1 MLKILLNKNFEH
13 IKILIFALIF
23 VVLKSDFAFTQWV
36 NDPTSNT
43 KLVIDPVDP
52 VNITAFSDLSGGAYV
67 FWEDKKG
74 TQNKDIYFIRF
85 DKHGEVSF
93 RGDGKAIST
102 RSGIK
107 ENPIAVV
114 GPFGN
119 AYVLWRGKE
128 KNISELYIQK
138 LSKAGLRLW
147 RNEGIQLT
155 DSRSEKTDYSF
166 RIDKRGI
173 IHISYIIKSNTS
185 PAKYYVKY
193 QSLDA
198 NGKFL
203 SDSLKGNLYSSVST
217 ITETEIVPDNK
228 GGKYIFWLETQKN
241 KTLLRTQ
248 YIDSTGS
255 RKWGPKPLTISKET
269 NSVIS
274 YTVGK
279 LGNSVYTAYTYQ
291 GQNKVIYQNLISVS
305 GNLLWGDDGILLT
318 YQKGSQTNPQFAF
331 IDSTVVVSWTNE
343 FDKTKDVF
351 IQRFDLSGKRLWGN
365 NGKRIINIKGNQFGQ
380 RIVHNQ
386 KGSIILAWIDKK
398 PNSSAGNLYIQKV
411 DSKGKL
417 LWDSLGVTIS
427 SSKEIEKSYL
437 NLIADG
443 EGGAITV
450 FKGTANKK
458 NEIYGQKIFSTGTY
472 ASQMLGF
479 NADVINDSVKIYWYA
494 ANESNGTTYEIY
506 RSASEEATEDQWKLI
521 ASLKKDNKSAN
532 NYYEFYDW
540 PEVNGTLYYRIVQ
553 KIVNTQTQY
562 SDIEKVDYFRDAETI
577 ILGQNS
583 PNPFSGSTT
592 ISFYL
597 PESEEITFEV
607 FNSNI
612 ETIKKIEEIE
622 YPAGKNE
629 IVFNAESLPAG
640 IYFYRIKVGKF
651 VDVKKMI
658 ITD

>member
-1 MLKILLNKNFEH
+1 MKKDYLNIIKLL
-13 IKILIFALIF
+13 F
-23 VVLKSDFAFTQWV
+23 VVVSVFFLFRNTSAQWV

-52 VNITAFSDLSGGAYV
+52 VNISALSDFDGGAYV

-74 TQNKDIYFIRF
+74 SLKKDIYFIRF
-85 DKHGEVSF
+85 DKHGDVSF

-102 RSGIK
+102 RMGLK

-119 AYVLWRGKE
+119 AYVLWKGKE

-147 RNEGIQLT
+147 KNEGVQLT
-155 DSRSEKTDYSF
+155 DTRLEKTDYSIH
-166 RIDKRGI
+166 IDRRSI
-173 IHISYIIKSNTS
+173 IHVSYILKSNTS
-185 PAKYYVKY
+185 PAKYSVKY
-193 QSLDA
+193 QSLDPNA
-198 NGKFL
+198 KFL
-203 SDSLKGNLYSSVST
+203 SDSLKGNLYNSGNT
-217 ITETEIVPDNK
+217 ITETEIIPDNK
-228 GGKYIFWLETQKN
+228 GGKYIFWLETQKS
-241 KTLLRTQ
+241 KTLLRAQ
-248 YIDSTGS
+248 YVDSTGS
-255 RKWGPKPLTISKET
+255 KRWGSKPLTISKEN

-274 YTVGK
+274 YTVGI

-291 GQNKVIYQNLISVS
+291 GSNKIIYQNLISPK
-305 GNLLWGDDGILLT
+305 GKLLWGNDGKLLT

-343 FDKTKDVF
+343 FEKIKDVF
-351 IQRFDLSGKRLWGN
+351 IQRFDLNGKRLWGN

-380 RIVHNQ
+380 RIVHNK
-386 KGSIILAWIDKK
+386 KGNIILAWIDKK
-398 PNSSAGNLYIQKV
+398 PNSSANNLFIQKL
-411 DSKGKL
+411 DAKGNL
-417 LWDSLGVTIS
+417 LWDSLGVIIS
-427 SSKEIEKSYL
+427 SSKEAEKSYL

-443 EGGAITV
+443 EGGAIAV
-450 FKGTANKK
+450 FKGTANRK

-472 ASQMLGF
+472 ASQVLGF
-479 NADVINDSVKIYWYA
+479 NAELINDSVKVYWYA
-494 ANESNGTTYEIY
+494 ANESDGTRYDIY
-506 RSASEEATEDQWKLI
+506 RSTSEEADKDNWKLI
-521 ASLKKDNKSAN
+521 ASLMKENKSSD

-540 PEVNGTLYYRIVQ
+540 PDLSGTLYYRIAQIINNVEPH
-553 KIVNTQTQY
+553 Y
-562 SDIEKVDYFRDAETI
+562 SSIEKIDYFRDSETI

-597 PESEEITFEV
+597 PESEEVSFEV

-612 ETIKKIEEIE
+612 ETVKKIEETE
-622 YPAGKNE
+622 YKAGKNE
-629 IVFNAESLPAG
+629 IVFNANGLTAG
-640 IYFYRIKVGKF
+640 VYFYRIKVGKF

-658 ITD
+658 ITN

>member
-1 MLKILLNKNFEH
+1 MLKILLNKSFEH
-13 IKILIFALIF
+13 IKILIFALMF
-23 VVLKSDFAFTQWV
+23 VALKSDFAFTQWV
-36 NDPTSNT
+36 NDPASNT
-43 KLVIDPVDP
+43 KLVIDPIDP

-119 AYVLWRGKE
+119 AYVLWKGKE

-185 PAKYYVKY
+185 PSKYYVKN

-203 SDSLKGNLYSSVST
+203 SDSLKGNLYVSGST
-217 ITETEIVPDNK
+217 ITETEIVPDNR

-248 YIDSTGS
+248 YVDSTGS
-255 RKWGPKPLTISKET
+255 RKWGPKPLTISKEN

-351 IQRFDLSGKRLWGN
+351 IQRFDLNGKRLWGN

-443 EGGAITV
+443 EGGAIAV

-479 NADVINDSVKIYWYA
+479 NANVINDSVKIYWYA

-506 RSASEEATEDQWKLI
+506 RSASEEAADDQWKLI

-540 PEVNGTLYYRIVQ
+540 PEVNGTLYYRIAQ

-562 SDIEKVDYFRDAETI
+562 SDIEKVDYFRNAETI

-597 PESEEITFEV
+597 PENEEITFEI

-640 IYFYRIKVGKF
+640 IYFYRIKAGKF

>member
-1 MLKILLNKNFEH
+1 MKKDYLNIIKLL
-13 IKILIFALIF
+13 F
-23 VVLKSDFAFTQWV
+23 VVVSVFFLFRNTSAQWV

-52 VNITAFSDLSGGAYV
+52 VNISALSDFDGGAYV

-74 TQNKDIYFIRF
+74 SLKKDIYFIRF
-85 DKHGEVSF
+85 DKHGDVSF

-102 RSGIK
+102 RIGLK

-119 AYVLWRGKE
+119 AYVLWKGKE

-147 RNEGIQLT
+147 KNEGVQLT
-155 DSRSEKTDYSF
+155 DTRLEKTDYSIH
-166 RIDKRGI
+166 IDRRSI
-173 IHISYIIKSNTS
+173 IHVSYILKSNTS
-185 PAKYYVKY
+185 PAKYSVKY
-193 QSLDA
+193 QSLDPNA
-198 NGKFL
+198 KFL
-203 SDSLKGNLYSSVST
+203 SDSLKGNLYNSGNT
-217 ITETEIVPDNK
+217 ITETEIIPDNK
-228 GGKYIFWLETQKN
+228 GGKYIFWLETQKS
-241 KTLLRTQ
+241 KTLLRAQ
-248 YIDSTGS
+248 YVDSTGS
-255 RKWGPKPLTISKET
+255 KRWGSKPLTISKEN

-274 YTVGK
+274 YTVGI

-291 GQNKVIYQNLISVS
+291 GSNKIIYQNLISPK
-305 GNLLWGDDGILLT
+305 GKLLWGNDGKLLT

-343 FDKTKDVF
+343 FEKIKDVF
-351 IQRFDLSGKRLWGN
+351 IQRFDLNGKRLWGN

-380 RIVHNQ
+380 RIVHNK
-386 KGSIILAWIDKK
+386 KGNIILAWIDKK
-398 PNSSAGNLYIQKV
+398 PNSSANNLFIQKL
-411 DSKGKL
+411 DAKGNL
-417 LWDSLGVTIS
+417 LWDSLGVVIS
-427 SSKEIEKSYL
+427 SSKEAEKSYL

-443 EGGAITV
+443 EGGAIAV
-450 FKGTANKK
+450 FKGTANRK

-472 ASQMLGF
+472 ASQILGF
-479 NADVINDSVKIYWYA
+479 NAELINDSVKVYWYA
-494 ANESNGTTYEIY
+494 ANESDGTRYDIY
-506 RSASEEATEDQWKLI
+506 RSTSEEADKDNWKLI
-521 ASLKKDNKSAN
+521 ASLMKENKSSD

-540 PEVNGTLYYRIVQ
+540 PDLSGTLYYRIAQIINNVEPH
-553 KIVNTQTQY
+553 Y
-562 SDIEKVDYFRDAETI
+562 SSIEKIDYFRDSETI

-597 PESEEITFEV
+597 PESEEVSFEV

-612 ETIKKIEEIE
+612 ETVKKIEETE
-622 YPAGKNE
+622 YKAGKNE
-629 IVFNAESLPAG
+629 IVFNANGLTAG
-640 IYFYRIKVGKF
+640 VYFYRIKVGKF

-658 ITD
+658 ITN